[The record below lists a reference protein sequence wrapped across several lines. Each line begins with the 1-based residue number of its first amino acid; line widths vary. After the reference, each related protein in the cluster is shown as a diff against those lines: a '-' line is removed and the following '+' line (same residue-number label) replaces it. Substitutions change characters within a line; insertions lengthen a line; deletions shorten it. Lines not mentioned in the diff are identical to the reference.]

1 MLLSSVLSTQDSLDL
16 RLELEQ
22 LRVSLESQMAENTA
36 AVHDLEQLV
45 KQLMGMEPSTAPPRT
60 SPVIAAAA
68 VAPAAP
74 PPTDLTGRPSSSSP
88 GPAGNGPPGSSELLD
103 PEDKM
108 LLDRINH
115 LASDLS
121 AEMKEAV
128 QELEL
133 QQQSLFERH
142 QHIIADMS
150 ISSSNNNNNRM
161 ALDLGYGAGLGMR
174 MQPTNANVG
183 VRGGSSSSS
192 GTKPRVAGHVAR
204 AVTSWLESRNVQ
216 QYHQGLLVAVLVSC
230 GLWRD
235 SMWEQLEAGALR
247 CGLMTG
253 SCSQGTH

>member
-1 MLLSSVLSTQDSLDL
+1 MLSSVLSTHTQDSTDL

-74 PPTDLTGRPSSSSP
+74 PPTDLTGRRSSSSP

-115 LASDLS
+115 LASDLT

-150 ISSSNNNNNRM
+150 IGSSNNKNNNRM
-161 ALDLGYGAGLGMR
+161 ALGLGYGAGLGMR

-183 VRGGSSSSS
+183 VRGSS
-192 GTKPRVAGHVAR
+192 GSTQHVAGHVAR

-247 CGLMTG
+247 WGLMRG
-253 SCSQGTH
+253 S